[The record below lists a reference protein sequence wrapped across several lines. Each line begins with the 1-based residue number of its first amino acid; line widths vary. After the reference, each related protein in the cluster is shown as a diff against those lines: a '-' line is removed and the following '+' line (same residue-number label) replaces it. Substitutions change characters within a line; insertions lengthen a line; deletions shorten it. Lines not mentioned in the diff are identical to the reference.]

1 MPDRPQDP
9 ELGPFIQLAITNA
22 FVSNFVDSELA
33 KLGMSTV
40 HIQMGLLHLIQVNA
54 PVTPTA
60 LEQISGLAASTLRD
74 RVGSLVALGYL
85 RRVPSPTDGRSHSIL
100 LTDAGELFMAKV
112 MPIIHGLEARL
123 DDELGGQLRTLNE
136 LLLKVRELV
145 APAGPSSTVHSEGAM
160 TARESGFAPATTT
173 PHPDT

>member
-54 PVTPTA
+54 PITPTA

-85 RRVPSPTDGRSHSIL
+85 RRVPSPTDGRSHTIL
-100 LTDAGELFMAKV
+100 LTETGEQFMAKV

-145 APAGPSSTVHSEGAM
+145 APAGPSSTVHGEGM
-160 TARESGFAPATTT
+160 TARGSGFAPANTT

>member
-1 MPDRPQDP
+1 MPDRPQEP

-22 FVSNFVDSELA
+22 FVSTFVDDELA

-54 PVTPTA
+54 PITPTA
-60 LEQISGLAASTLRD
+60 LEQISGLPASTLRD
-74 RVGSLVALGYL
+74 RVGSLVAQGYL

-100 LTDAGELFMAKV
+100 LTEAGERFMAKV
-112 MPIIHGLEARL
+112 IPIIHGLEARL
-123 DDELGGQLRTLNE
+123 DDELGGQLRSLNE
-136 LLLKVRELV
+136 LLLKLRELV
-145 APAGPSSTVHSEGAM
+145 APPVLSSTVQSQSAM
-160 TARESGFAPATTT
+160 AERESGFAPANTT

>member
-100 LTDAGELFMAKV
+100 LTEAGEQFMAKV

-145 APAGPSSTVHSEGAM
+145 APAGPSSTVHNEGAM
-160 TARESGFAPATTT
+160 TARESAFAPATAT

>member
-1 MPDRPQDP
+1 MPDQPQDP

-54 PVTPTA
+54 PITPTA
-60 LEQISGLAASTLRD
+60 LEEISGLAASTLRD

-100 LTDAGELFMAKV
+100 LTEAGEQFMAKV

-123 DDELGGQLRTLNE
+123 DDELGGQLGSLNE
-136 LLLKVRELV
+136 LLLKVRERV
-145 APAGPSSTVHSEGAM
+145 APGGQSSTVQSERVM
-160 TARESGFAPATTT
+160 SERESGFAPANTR
-173 PHPDT
+173 PHTDT